1 MSAVVT
7 PPVEAFFLATGDGQ
21 RYCLYYPAASGS
33 VCQHAVVFVPPFG
46 DEMNKS
52 RRMLALQAQAL
63 ARSGVAVLSMD
74 LYGCGDSDG
83 ELRDA
88 SWDGW
93 KADLAVACD
102 WLSAR
107 TNVPVSL
114 LALRLG
120 ALLAL
125 DFLADQT
132 DPVGPLRL
140 LSPIKQLVLW
150 QPVMN
155 GAQFLN
161 QFFRLRLASDML
173 SGKVAAGGAT
183 AALRQSLQGGETLEI
198 AGYEI
203 SSQLALP
210 LDLLDAGMF
219 TPLPCPVHWFEIL
232 PGAGADLGAAKMKI
246 AQQWTRDAV
255 ELHLSLLAGPP
266 FWDAQEISICP
277 ELLVRTVQLFES
289 FELEP
294 G

>member
-1 MSAVVT
+1 MISAMT
-7 PPVEAFFLATGDGQ
+7 PSAEAFFLATDDGQ

-63 ARSGVAVLSMD
+63 ARSGVAVLSID
-74 LYGCGDSDG
+74 LHGCGDSDG

-107 TNVPVSL
+107 ANVPVSL

-125 DFLADQT
+125 DFLVTQAD
-132 DPVGPLRL
+132 PPRSGP
-140 LSPIKQLVLW
+140 PINQLVLW

-173 SGKVAAGGAT
+173 SGKAAPSGAT
-183 AALRQSLQGGETLEI
+183 ATLRLSLQRGETVEI

-203 SSQLALP
+203 PPSLALP

-219 TPLPCPVHWFEIL
+219 TSLPCPVHWFEIL
-232 PGAGADLGAAKMKI
+232 PGAGADLGVAKMKI
-246 AQQWTRDAV
+246 AQQWKQDAV
-255 ELHLSLLAGPP
+255 ELHLSLLAGTS

-289 FELEP
+289 FESEQ
-294 G
+294 

>member
-1 MSAVVT
+1 MSSVMT
-7 PPVEAFFLATGDGQ
+7 PSAEAFFLATDDGQ
-21 RYCLYYPAASGS
+21 RYCLYYPAADGS
-33 VCQHAVVFVPPFG
+33 VCRHAVVFVPPFG

-93 KADLAVACD
+93 KADLAVGCD
-102 WLSAR
+102 WLFMR
-107 TNVPVSL
+107 TGAPVSL

-125 DFLADQT
+125 DFLAAQT
-132 DPVGPLRL
+132 GPVSPLCL

-150 QPVMN
+150 QPVMS

-173 SGKVAAGGAT
+173 SGKVVPGGVT
-183 AALRQSLQGGETLEI
+183 AALRLSLQRGETLEI

-203 SSQLALP
+203 SPQLALP
-210 LDLLDAGMF
+210 LDLLDAGMSI
-219 TPLPCPVHWFEIL
+219 PSQCPVHWLEIL
-232 PGAGADLGAAKMKI
+232 PIAGAELGAAKMKI
-246 AQQWTRDAV
+246 AQQWKRGSV
-255 ELHLSLLAGPP
+255 ELHLSLLAGTS

-289 FELEP
+289 SEPEL
-294 G
+294 